1 MQNGIAVVG
10 LYAGLNTLILLW
22 IAMST
27 GQLRAKHKVSIGDGG
42 ILHLTRILRGHAN
55 AMENVPMAIIL
66 MFVMAGLNAPIFVLH
81 GFGIVLTL
89 GRFFSRDAFYQGRR
103 PWLAARRGRH
113 VVDARPHA
121 WCVRRYRPCRGASHL
136 GSCSA
141 RSGSQRNLVAGCSGI
156 MCLGVKI
163 F

>member
-1 MQNGIAVVG
+1 MQNAIAVVG

-66 MFVMAGLNAPIFVLH
+66 MFVMAGLNTPIFVLH
-81 GFGIVLTL
+81 GFGIVLTF
-89 GRFFSRDAFYQGRR
+89 GRFFHAMHFIKEDAPGWQR
-103 PWLAARRGRH
+103 A
-113 VVDARPHA
+113 V
-121 WCVRRYRPCRGASHL
+121 GATSSMLVL
-136 GSCSA
+136 GLGA
-141 RSGSQRNLVAGCSGI
+141 
-156 MCLGVKI
+156 LGVVGHAAVVLL
-163 F
+163 